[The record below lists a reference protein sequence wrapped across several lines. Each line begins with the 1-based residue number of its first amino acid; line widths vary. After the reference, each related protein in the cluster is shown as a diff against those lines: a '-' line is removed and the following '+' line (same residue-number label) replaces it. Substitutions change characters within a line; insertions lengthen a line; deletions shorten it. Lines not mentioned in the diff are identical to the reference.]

1 MLRHMYLKLRLTIR
15 KHMSQSDVVGCLYPG
30 TGEVN
35 HDPYSSTYSSATSQN
50 TLIAPLGF
58 VSFANNS

>member
-1 MLRHMYLKLRLTIR
+1 
-15 KHMSQSDVVGCLYPG
+15 MSQSDVVGCLYPG